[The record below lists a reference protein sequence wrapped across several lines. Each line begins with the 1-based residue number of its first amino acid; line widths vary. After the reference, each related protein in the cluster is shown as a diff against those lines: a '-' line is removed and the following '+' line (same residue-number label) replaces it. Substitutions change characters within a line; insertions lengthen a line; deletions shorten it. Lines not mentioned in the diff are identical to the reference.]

1 MFTIKNLFVV
11 YSLSS
16 YLLFFLS
23 FVVTDFTIIQLGV
36 YFFASALVLFLGLM
50 IYGFVSGLWYA
61 PRRSTATKKKHGLE
75 SMQYS

>member
-23 FVVTDFTIIQLGV
+23 FMVTDFSVIQLGAS
-36 YFFASALVLFLGLM
+36 FFASAIVLFLGLM
-50 IYGFVSGLWYA
+50 IYGFVSSLWHA
-61 PRRSTATKKKHGLE
+61 PRRSTAPKKKHGLE
-75 SMQYS
+75 LMQHS